1 MKKILYRLQS
11 ENKENE
17 LMIENDMY
25 NFDGYSTFLVRNQ
38 IESDKF

>member
-25 NFDGYSTFLVRNQ
+25 NFDGYSTFLVL
-38 IESDKF
+38 IK